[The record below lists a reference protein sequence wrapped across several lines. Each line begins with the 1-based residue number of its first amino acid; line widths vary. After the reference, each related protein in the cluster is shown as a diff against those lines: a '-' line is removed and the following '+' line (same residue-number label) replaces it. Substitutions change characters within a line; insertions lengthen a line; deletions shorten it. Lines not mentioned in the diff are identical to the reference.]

1 MKTLTRLSISAA
13 ALAFMAASPAL
24 ADRLNIYTWTG
35 YIDPALI
42 EKFEAETGINVI
54 VDAYDSNEM
63 LLARLQG
70 GATGYDI
77 VMPSQ
82 HYVEIMIREG
92 LLQPVPVTD
101 LPNYANVAEEWR
113 NPPWDPEQAYS
124 TPWHYGSASFSY
136 RADLYPGAGAS
147 LEEFFNPAPEL
158 HGRLQVLAAPD
169 EVINLASL
177 YLGIPYCTE
186 STDDARRILELLQ
199 AQKPAV
205 LLYSSDAMNDRLS
218 TAEVIMAAHWGG
230 YSYQG
235 RINGNEHITYAY
247 PREGVVGWF
256 DSMVVPTG
264 AQNVDAALAFM
275 DFMMEPENIAI
286 QTNYVGYANA
296 ITGSEA
302 YFSDDVLNAPEA
314 HHPADVPLV
323 FAQACSA
330 DAQRLIDRIWTQL
343 MQ

>member
-1 MKTLTRLSISAA
+1 MKTTHRLWTGAC
-13 ALAFMAASPAL
+13 ALAIASASPAL

-35 YIDPALI
+35 YIDQAVI
-42 EKFEAETGINVI
+42 EKFEAETGISVI
-54 VDAYDSNEM
+54 IDAYDSNEM

-82 HYVEIMIREG
+82 HYVEIMIGEG
-92 LLQPVPVTD
+92 LLQPVPITE

-113 NPPWDPEQAYS
+113 NPSWDHEQAYS
-124 TPWHYGSASFSY
+124 APWHYGSASFSY
-136 RADLYPGAGAS
+136 RADLYSGTGES

-158 HGRLQVLAAPD
+158 QGRLQVLAAPD
-169 EVINLASL
+169 EVVNMASL

-186 STDDARRILELLQ
+186 DPDDARRILELLE

-230 YSYQG
+230 YSFQG

-275 DFMMEPENIAI
+275 DFMMDPENIAI

-302 YFSDDVLNAPEA
+302 FFSEEVLNAPEA
-314 HHPADVPLV
+314 NHPADVPLV
-323 FAQACSA
+323 FAEACSA
-330 DAQRLIDRIWTQL
+330 DAQRLIDRVWTQL